1 MIVVIPTATSLAAVM
16 GSGDLDRA
24 LAAGH
29 RVVAVDAAAE
39 AGPYHPGVEIVGT
52 DVWRLLSDRRASGA
66 TPKANAA
73 MLAAADYLTAD
84 DGLRRLVDRGD
95 RVVLVLDAD
104 WWVSPSAPG
113 NLTVTT
119 PDGLA
124 AALAG

>member
-1 MIVVIPTATSLAAVM
+1 MILILPTATSLAAVM
-16 GSGDLDRA
+16 ASGDLDRA

-39 AGPYHPGVEIVGT
+39 NGPYHPGVEIVGT
-52 DVWRLLSDRRASGA
+52 DVWRLLSDHRAAGWK
-66 TPKANAA
+66 TTLHPDI
-73 MLAAADYLTAD
+73 AAADFMTAD
-84 DGLRRLVDRGD
+84 DGLRSLLETGD
-95 RVVLVLDAD
+95 RVVVVLDAD

-124 AALAG
+124 AILSG